1 VLIDG
6 GYGGNIIIENLKV
19 QLGLSKF
26 NPTFYNLR
34 MVDQTITKPFGLIK
48 DLKIFFHGIPYVLT
62 FIIINNNVLNFSYSM
77 LLGRPWLRDAKI
89 SHVWETNIVTI

>member
-19 QLGLSKF
+19 QLGLLKL
-26 NPTFYNLR
+26 NPTFYNLH

-48 DLKIFFHGIPYVLT
+48 DLKIFVHGIPYIVT
-62 FIIINNNVLNFSYSM
+62 ITIINNNVLNFSYSM

-89 SHVWETNIVTI
+89 SHDWETNIVTI